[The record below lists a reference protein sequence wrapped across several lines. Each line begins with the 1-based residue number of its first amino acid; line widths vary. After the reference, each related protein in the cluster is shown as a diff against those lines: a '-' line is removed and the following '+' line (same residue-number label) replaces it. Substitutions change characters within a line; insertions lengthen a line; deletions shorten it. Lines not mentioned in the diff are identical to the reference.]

1 MTIATRKTR
10 WGVGNKKQNKSMSRR
25 ALFQAAASTGYAFGA
40 IATLLCMTVEFMQGR
55 YHAPP
60 WQKFLYTSAGVGL
73 ALAWPVTL
81 PLWEY
86 MSQYN

>member
-1 MTIATRKTR
+1 
-10 WGVGNKKQNKSMSRR
+10 
-25 ALFQAAASTGYAFGA
+25 
-40 IATLLCMTVEFMQGR
+40 MTVEFMQGR